1 MEAATLAAAADTAQP
16 LQIQAR
22 AALDAAI
29 AQALHM
35 LDLAGSA
42 RGSEVRPIPASCQIC
57 IQKSR
62 EQVKLVYTLRHSFRR
77 SNY

>member
-1 MEAATLAAAADTAQP
+1 MLAAAADTAQP

-29 AQALHM
+29 AQALHV

-42 RGSEVRPIPASCQIC
+42 RGSEVRPISASCQIC
-57 IQKSR
+57 IHSR
-62 EQVKLVYTLRHSFRR
+62 GRTSEASVHFATILS
-77 SNY
+77 SW

>member
-1 MEAATLAAAADTAQP
+1 MEAAATLAAAADTAQP

-35 LDLAGSA
+35 LDLAGGA
-42 RGSEVRPIPASCQIC
+42 RGSEVRPIPTSCQIRIC
-57 IQKSR
+57 YSGRTGEASVHFATILS
-62 EQVKLVYTLRHSFRR
+62 SW
-77 SNY
+77 